1 MVTGGKMG
9 VLVNVFA
16 VMIGKMDWVV
26 NVCRLGMCSWLRLV
40 IWMSE

>member
-1 MVTGGKMG
+1 MNDGDVFMVTVGNMD

-26 NVCRLGMCSWLRLV
+26 NMCRLGMCSL
-40 IWMSE
+40 